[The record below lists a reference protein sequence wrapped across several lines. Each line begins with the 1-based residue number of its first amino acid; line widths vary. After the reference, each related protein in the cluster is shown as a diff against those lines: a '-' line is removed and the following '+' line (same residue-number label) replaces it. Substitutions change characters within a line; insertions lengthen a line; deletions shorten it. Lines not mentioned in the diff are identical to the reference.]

1 MPDTRAQHTAGPQ
14 HRTENTGED
23 PGPGGRPASPE
34 RLIYFSDA
42 VVAIAITLLALE
54 LPVPTG
60 EVHGNSGVLHFLREH
75 LAEYTAFLVSFWAIA
90 IHWMIHQ
97 RMFRYATGL
106 SGGAIRWNLLWL
118 LAIVVTPFTTKLL
131 TSEADAYQVQF
142 IVYAATQVLTCL
154 FFRLAIAD
162 LRRSGLLSTYDAEA
176 VSSTL
181 SWLTAMMLA
190 FLISIPVALVTHW
203 ASVCWALLPVIRIGL
218 RNLRRPE
225 GRWGYPR
232 PKAGGGT
239 ARPATTAPQPS
250 DDPNPQF
257 QQGA

>member
-1 MPDTRAQHTAGPQ
+1 MADTRAQHLAGP
-14 HRTENTGED
+14 HDRTEHTEEA
-23 PGPGGRPASPE
+23 PGSGGRPASPE

-60 EVHGNSGVLHFLREH
+60 EVHGNSGVLHFLRDH

-97 RMFRYATGL
+97 RLFRYATGL

-142 IVYAATQVLTCL
+142 IVYAANQVLICL
-154 FFRLAIAD
+154 FFRLAVAD
-162 LRRSGLLSTYDAEA
+162 LRRSGVLSTSGSAEA
-176 VSSTL
+176 VSNTL

-203 ASVCWALLPVIRIGL
+203 ASVCWALLPVIRVGL
-218 RNLRRPE
+218 RSLQRR
-225 GRWGYPR
+225 GLGS
-232 PKAGGGT
+232 
-239 ARPATTAPQPS
+239 AP
-250 DDPNPQF
+250 
-257 QQGA
+257 

>member
-14 HRTENTGED
+14 HRTENTEED

-75 LAEYTAFLVSFWAIA
+75 LAEYTAFLVSFWAVA

-97 RMFRYATGL
+97 RLFRYATGL

-118 LAIVVTPFTTKLL
+118 LAIVLMPFTTKLL
-131 TSEADAYQVQF
+131 TSEADAYQVQL
-142 IVYAATQVLTCL
+142 IVYAANQVLACL
-154 FFRLAIAD
+154 FFRLAFAD
-162 LRRSGLLSTYDAEA
+162 LRRSGLLSASDSSEA
-176 VSSTL
+176 VSNTL
-181 SWLTAMMLA
+181 GWLTAMMLA

-203 ASVCWALLPVIRIGL
+203 ASLCWALLPVIRIGL
-218 RNLRRPE
+218 RGLRRSP
-225 GRWGYPR
+225 GLGS
-232 PKAGGGT
+232 
-239 ARPATTAPQPS
+239 AP
-250 DDPNPQF
+250 
-257 QQGA
+257 